1 MISVNT
7 KPDSI
12 YYEWHPFSNVNLVN
26 SENLPPTLQVYPY
39 SIFPNYYHQQW
50 TLFKSLPQTRN
61 NIIFIG
67 DSITDGGE
75 WSELFND
82 IHIKNRG
89 ISGDISAGVAI
100 PVAVGCMYFK
110 IKRFISLRYKIPSHV
125 SAQFRISQA

>member
-7 KPDSI
+7 KPDYI

-26 SENLPPTLQVYPY
+26 SENLPPTLQVYPD

-67 DSITDGGE
+67 NSITDGGE

-89 ISGDISAGVAI
+89 SVAI
-100 PVAVGCMYFK
+100 FQRV
-110 IKRFISLRYKIPSHV
+110 
-125 SAQFRISQA
+125 